1 MGDDD
6 NLSHRPDHNEK
17 IQHTM
22 NYLVAYLLLADLI
35 CVSAVTVGPR
45 DTVLLTLTKGL
56 FFTWLE
62 KEKEKAKQQHSPAD
76 NDMVPPGTPEQG
88 ANSAVSDTAI
98 TAAAPTP
105 LSRRWRGRCGGRSG
119 RSHPANHT
127 SL

>member
-6 NLSHRPDHNEK
+6 NLSHQPDRNEK
-17 IQHTM
+17 IQHAM

-62 KEKEKAKQQHSPAD
+62 EEKEKAKQQHTPAD
-76 NDMVPPGTPEQG
+76 NGMVPPGTQEQG
-88 ANSAVSDTAI
+88 ANSAASDTAI
-98 TAAAPTP
+98 TAAAPAP
-105 LSRRWRGRCGGRSG
+105 SSRRWRGRCGGRSG
-119 RSHPANHT
+119 RSRPANNIPP
-127 SL
+127 